1 MSQTLRT
8 VGGVRVL
15 VCDGDSDGA
24 PVQALDFIPA
34 AWGAD
39 AAWVAVPASCLG
51 DDFFRLE
58 TRVAGEL
65 IQKFVNYGV
74 RLAVTGDISA
84 HVADSGALRDFVYES
99 NRRTHVWFVDDLD
112 DLERRLSRLAS
123 RG

>member
-8 VGGVRVL
+8 FGGARVL
-15 VCDGDSDGA
+15 VCDGDTDGA
-24 PVQALDFIPA
+24 PVQALDLISE

-51 DDFFRLE
+51 DAFFRLE

-65 IQKFVNYGV
+65 IQKFVNYGA

-84 HVADSGALRDFVYES
+84 HIAASGALRDFVYES
-99 NRRTHVWFVDDLD
+99 NRGAHVWFVDDLD
-112 DLERRLSRLAS
+112 DLERRLLRLAG